1 MVGKR
6 DAIGSFLKWRLLP
19 RITREYLVLISS
31 PPKARDGRSGRE
43 KFV

>member
-1 MVGKR
+1 MGKR
-6 DAIGSFLKWRLLP
+6 DAIDSFLKWRLLP
-19 RITREYLVLISS
+19 KITREYLVVMSS